1 MSDDERVVP
10 FRRRQKAARGCPV
23 CDRPVAQAHRPFCS
37 KRCTDVDLGRWLKG
51 TYRVPSEEAP
61 GEMHGEAPGEAE
73 PPREDASE
81 HED

>member
-10 FRRRQKAARGCPV
+10 FRRRQKAASDCPV
-23 CDRPVAQAHRPFCS
+23 CGRPVAPAQRPFCS
-37 KRCTDVDLGRWLKG
+37 KRCADVDLGRWLKG
-51 TYRVPSEEAP
+51 TYRIPSE
-61 GEMHGEAPGEAE
+61 EAPGEAE